1 MEAMEAREGDGV
13 AWFRMNH
20 AIIDGAGSLSKGPL
34 SSVLGPADWT
44 HGIARPFGGV
54 VADPNPNL
62 TVQLFREPAGE
73 WIGIRAQAKWR
84 PAAGL
89 GVGSGVLLDIHGE
102 IGRVSMSVI
111 LVPLPGKAKP
121 EPAAGLAPASN

>member
-13 AWFRMNH
+13 AWFRMNQT
-20 AIIDGAGSLSKGPL
+20 IIGGAGPVPKLPL

-44 HGIARPFGGV
+44 HGIARPVQDV

-62 TVQLFREPAGE
+62 TVQLFRQPEGE
-73 WIGIRAQAKWR
+73 WIGIRAQTRWR
-84 PAAGL
+84 PAGGL
-89 GVGSGVLLDIHGE
+89 GAGSGVLLDIKGE

-111 LVPLPGKAKP
+111 LVPFPGRAKP
-121 EPAAGLAPASN
+121 EPAAGLAQASN